1 MKYTKY
7 LAILAAAFMMGSCS
21 DDFLDKEPS
30 ENASEDQIKD
40 LLDKDPTAIQAYIT
54 GYYKNMFSPEAQQS
68 HDDFGLKAFELATDL
83 MGDDMAYMTSHFFVY
98 DYLLDNRASSYRRT
112 TTYWQE
118 LYAVI
123 SGANEVIS
131 GLKEQADSGDESVEK
146 MLGQSYTIR
155 AYCYFWL
162 INMYQQPYEW
172 NKDKL
177 GIPIYTE
184 SETKLN
190 RVPVGEVY
198 EQILSDIDKGYN
210 YLKGKGIAKKDELNE
225 YAAAAIY
232 ANILSFV
239 NDYPD
244 QWNEVAKYA
253 KLAIEGGSLMSEKE
267 LLSGFND
274 LSLSEVLW
282 GADINGETNTF
293 YASFMSQ
300 VDPYGPGYGGNLGN
314 YKMISSDLYEKISDN
329 DIRKKWF
336 GVDLGEANT
345 HYKVRQYVQRKFIDV
360 GSTAPGFTPTGDTF
374 CSDYIYLRTG
384 EMYFVAAEAL
394 YRAGKENEA

>member
-162 INMYQQPYEW
+162 INMYQ
-172 NKDKL
+172 D
-177 GIPIYTE
+177 
-184 SETKLN
+184 
-190 RVPVGEVY
+190 
-198 EQILSDIDKGYN
+198 
-210 YLKGKGIAKKDELNE
+210 
-225 YAAAAIY
+225 
-232 ANILSFV
+232 
-239 NDYPD
+239 
-244 QWNEVAKYA
+244 
-253 KLAIEGGSLMSEKE
+253 
-267 LLSGFND
+267 
-274 LSLSEVLW
+274 
-282 GADINGETNTF
+282 
-293 YASFMSQ
+293 
-300 VDPYGPGYGGNLGN
+300 
-314 YKMISSDLYEKISDN
+314 
-329 DIRKKWF
+329 RKS
-336 GVDLGEANT
+336 V
-345 HYKVRQYVQRKFIDV
+345 V
-360 GSTAPGFTPTGDTF
+360 
-374 CSDYIYLRTG
+374 
-384 EMYFVAAEAL
+384 
-394 YRAGKENEA
+394 